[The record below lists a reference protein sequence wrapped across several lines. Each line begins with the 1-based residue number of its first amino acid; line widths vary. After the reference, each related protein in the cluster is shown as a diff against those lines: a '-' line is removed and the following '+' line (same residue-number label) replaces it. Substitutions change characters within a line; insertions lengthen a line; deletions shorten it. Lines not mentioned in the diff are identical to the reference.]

1 MRHSSVFFTIFTTLK
16 YYQMK
21 KDFIKKYLPYLV
33 ALIVFIVLTIAYASP
48 VLDGKVLQAD
58 DQIAAKGMNHECM
71 EYNKT
76 GHYSFW
82 TGAMFSGMPSYQSGG
97 GKYPAPA
104 VQIPFGKLTRFGFT
118 GVLALIIGYFIGF
131 FILMKAFKIDT
142 WLAIVGAIAMALSS
156 YFFIIIA
163 AGHNSKVIALGLL
176 APVIA
181 GFYLI
186 FQKKYAWGAALT
198 MIYTMLAVLSHPQM
212 TLYMFML
219 IGVMA
224 CAELYIHIKEKRW
237 KDLLLGILIFGA
249 SFALGVGTQIAPFLA
264 NREYLGET
272 MRGGHSE
279 LTKAEDSQNKTEG
292 LDLDYAT
299 QWSYGIDE
307 TMTLLVPGSKGYA
320 SGYNVGTD
328 SKLFKTLTSH
338 GVSRR
343 DATSFCAHVPGYWGE
358 QPFTAG
364 PVYVGAIVFFLFVLG
379 LLIVKGPYKWA
390 LLVATLFSIM
400 LAWGRHFMPLTE
412 LFFNYFPMY
421 NKFRAVAS
429 ILVVAEITMPLLGF
443 LAIKTIMDKAISQEK
458 LLKNIYIAAGITVG
472 LCLVALVMS
481 MTASYT
487 CTGDEQM
494 FAQYPDWIKD
504 AVIAERA
511 SMFRTSVWRSLF
523 FVIVGAGLV
532 WLFAK
537 EKLKFGYFVA
547 LLGCFILIDM
557 WPIDRKFF
565 NDDNFVAK
573 KQLDKY
579 FTPMPYE
586 EELLA
591 DTDPNFRVLNLSVNT
606 FNDSRTSYYFKS
618 IGGYSAVK
626 LRRYQDLIDAH
637 IMPEINPLFGAIS
650 QTGGRLENCPADS
663 LFPVLN
669 MLNMKYVV
677 VPMREGSPIPV
688 PNPNAMG
695 NAWFVEA
702 VAVVNTPDEESEML
716 NKVNLRNTL
725 VTSKDYE
732 KYVQGF
738 VAHHDTAASIK
749 LTAYA
754 PDYVEYHSTSSQ
766 DGIAVF
772 SEIYYPYGWNAY
784 IDGKPVDHFRA
795 NYTLRALNIPAGVH
809 DIRFEFR
816 PAIVEKAGRVSVI
829 CKYLLNLVIIGLVVL
844 AIVDYRKKRKTAK
857 A

>member
-1 MRHSSVFFTIFTTLK
+1 
-16 YYQMK
+16 MK

-33 ALIVFIVLTIAYASP
+33 ALIVFVVLTIAYASP

-82 TGAMFSGMPSYQSGG
+82 TGAMFSGMPSFQSGG

-104 VQIPFGKLTRFGFT
+104 VEIPFGRLTRLGFT

-131 FILMKAFKIDT
+131 FILMRAFKIDT

-163 AGHNSKVIALGLL
+163 AGHNSKVVALGLL

-181 GFYLI
+181 GFYLV

-198 MIYTMLAVLSHPQM
+198 MIYTMLAILQHPQM

-224 CAELYIHIKEKRW
+224 CAEIYIHIKEKRW

-249 SFALGVGTQIAPFLA
+249 SFGLGVGTQIAPFLT

-279 LTKAEDSQNKTEG
+279 LTKADDSENKTEG

-328 SKLFKTLTSH
+328 SKLYKSLTSH
-338 GVSRR
+338 GVPRR
-343 DATSFCAHVPGYWGE
+343 DAANFCEHAPGYWGE

-412 LFFNYFPMY
+412 FFFNYFPMY

-443 LAIKTIMDKAISQEK
+443 LAIKTIMDKAVTKEK
-458 LLKNIYIAAGITVG
+458 LLKNVYISAAITAG
-472 LCLVALVMS
+472 LCLVALIMS
-481 MTASYT
+481 FTASYT
-487 CTGDEQM
+487 CAGDEQT
-494 FAQYPDWIKD
+494 FAQFPDWLKD
-504 AVIAERA
+504 AILVERA
-511 SMFRTSVWRSLF
+511 SMFRTSVLRSLV
-523 FVIVGAGLV
+523 FVAFGAGLV
-532 WLFAK
+532 WLFVQ

-547 LLGCFILIDM
+547 LLGCFILLDM

-579 FTPMPYE
+579 FTPQPYE
-586 EELLA
+586 EQLLA
-591 DTDPNFRVLNLSVNT
+591 DTDPNFRVLNLSTNT

-637 IMPEINPLFGAIS
+637 VVPEVRSLFDAIV
-650 QTGGRLENCPADS
+650 QTNGQLQNCQSDS

-677 VPMREGSPIPV
+677 IPMREGGPAPV

-702 VAVVNTPDEESEML
+702 VAMVNTPDEESEML

-732 KYVQGF
+732 KFVKDF
-738 VAHHDTAASIK
+738 VAHHDETASIK

-754 PDYVEYHSTSSQ
+754 PDYVEYQSTSSK

-772 SEIYYPYGWNAY
+772 SEIYYPHGWNAY

-795 NYTLRALNIPAGVH
+795 NYTLRALNIPAGQH
-809 DIRFEFR
+809 AIRFEFR
-816 PAIVEKAGRVSVI
+816 PAIVEKTGKISVAFR
-829 CKYLLNLVIIGLVVL
+829 YVLNLVIIGLVVL
-844 AIVDYRKKRKTAK
+844 AIIDNRKKKQPVK
-857 A
+857 VSK

>member
-1 MRHSSVFFTIFTTLK
+1 
-16 YYQMK
+16 MK

-33 ALIVFIVLTIAYASP
+33 ALITFVVLTLVYASP
-48 VLDGKVLQAD
+48 ALDGKVLQAD

-82 TGAMFSGMPSYQSGG
+82 TGSMFSGMPSFQSGG

-104 VQIPFGKLTRFGFT
+104 VEIPFGRLTRFGFT

-131 FILMKAFKIDT
+131 FILMRAFKIDT

-181 GFYLI
+181 GFYLT

-198 MIYTMLAVLSHPQM
+198 MIYTMLAVLQHPQM

-224 CAELYIHIKEKRW
+224 CAEFYIHIKEKRW

-249 SFALGVGTQIAPFLA
+249 SFALGVGTQFAPFMT

-279 LTKAEDSQNKTEG
+279 LTKAEDSENKTEG

-320 SGYNVGTD
+320 SSYNVGTD
-328 SKLFKTLTSH
+328 SKLFKSLTSH
-338 GVSRR
+338 GVPRR
-343 DATSFCAHVPGYWGE
+343 DATNFCEHIPGYWGE

-443 LAIKTIMDKAISQEK
+443 LAIKAIMDKAVPKEK
-458 LLKNIYIAAGITVG
+458 LIKNIYISAAITAC
-472 LCLVALVMS
+472 LCIVALIMS
-481 MTASYT
+481 ATASYT
-487 CTGDEQM
+487 CTGDEQT
-494 FAQYPDWIKD
+494 FTQFPDWLKD
-504 AVIAERA
+504 AVLAERA
-511 SMFRTSVWRSLF
+511 AMFRASAWRSLA
-523 FVIVGAGLV
+523 FVIFGAGLV
-532 WLFAK
+532 WLFAQ

-547 LLGCFILIDM
+547 LLGCFILLDM

-565 NDDNFVAK
+565 NDDNFVSPR
-573 KQLDKY
+573 QFNNY
-579 FTPMPYE
+579 FKPMAYE
-586 EELLA
+586 EELLK
-591 DTDPNFRVLNLSVNT
+591 DTDPNYRVLNLSTNT

-637 IMPEINPLFGAIS
+637 LIHEIRAMFGALS
-650 QTGGRLENCPADS
+650 QNGGLANCPADS

-669 MLNMKYVV
+669 MLNMKYVI
-677 VPMREGSPIPV
+677 VPLREGGPVPV
-688 PNPNAMG
+688 PNPHAMG
-695 NAWFVEA
+695 NAWFVEN
-702 VAVVNTPDEESEML
+702 VVVVNTPDEESAML
-716 NKVNLRNTL
+716 DKINLHNSL

-732 KYVQGF
+732 KYVQNF
-738 VAHHDTAASIK
+738 VAHHDTAASIN

-772 SEIYYPYGWNAY
+772 SEIYYPHGWNAY
-784 IDGKPVDHFRA
+784 IDGKPADHFRA
-795 NYTLRALNIPAGVH
+795 NYTLRALNIPAGTH

-816 PAIVEKAGRVSVI
+816 PAIVEKAGVVSVA
-829 CKYLLNLVIIGLVVL
+829 CKYLLNLVIIGLIVL
-844 AIVDYRKKRKTAK
+844 AIVDARKKKKMAK